1 MLETVKQHIREVPD
15 TPFAVYYQNYICE
28 VQDQNIVSE
37 ISSVK
42 TADITSL
49 NKLIARLNMEL
60 DKR

>member
-15 TPFAVYYQNYICE
+15 ISFSDYYQNYICE
-28 VQDQNIVSE
+28 VQDQNIVAE

-60 DKR
+60 DRR